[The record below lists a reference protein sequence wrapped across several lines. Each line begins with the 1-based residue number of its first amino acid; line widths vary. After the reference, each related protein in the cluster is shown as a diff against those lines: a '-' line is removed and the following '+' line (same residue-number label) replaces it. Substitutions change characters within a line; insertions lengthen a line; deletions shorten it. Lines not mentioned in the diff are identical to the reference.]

1 MHLHKN
7 AAKKKEIMKI
17 RATIITSKMYGVNTL
32 YCDIDVYKCINTMT
46 NKLTM
51 APVGGQIQTEKKN
64 HTFFVKQLTHQRSW
78 QASS

>member
-7 AAKKKEIMKI
+7 AAKKRNED
-17 RATIITSKMYGVNTL
+17 SCHHNNVKMYGVNTL
-32 YCDIDVYKCINTMT
+32 YCYFDLVKCINTMT

-64 HTFFVKQLTHQRSW
+64 HTFFLKQLSHQRSW

>member
-1 MHLHKN
+1 
-7 AAKKKEIMKI
+7 
-17 RATIITSKMYGVNTL
+17 MYGVNTL
-32 YCDIDVYKCINTMT
+32 YCYFDLVKRINTMT

-64 HTFFVKQLTHQRSW
+64 HTFLVKQLSHQRSW